1 MSDEVSGELTL
12 AFDMLQ
18 VDAEHL
24 DGVFDCRAP
33 ICANEENA
41 LKVARHV
48 WQRKASNCWLSI

>member
-24 DGVFDCRAP
+24 DGVFDCRARSVQM
-33 ICANEENA
+33 
-41 LKVARHV
+41 KKMH
-48 WQRKASNCWLSI
+48 

>member
-41 LKVARHV
+41 LKVAKHICRGRH
-48 WQRKASNCWLSI
+48 